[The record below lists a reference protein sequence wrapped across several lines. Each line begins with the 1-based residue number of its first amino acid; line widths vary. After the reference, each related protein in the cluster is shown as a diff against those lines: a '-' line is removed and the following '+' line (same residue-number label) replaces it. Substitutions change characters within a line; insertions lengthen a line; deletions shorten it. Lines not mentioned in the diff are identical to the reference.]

1 MFDKAKEYFKKI
13 SRKNR
18 LREEL
23 HQKQEEINKEY
34 VEKGPS
40 DEIIQRQIE
49 INKLRNAN
57 NIPDTREFIYE
68 DYVQ

>member
-1 MFDKAKEYFKKI
+1 MFDKAKEYLKKI

-23 HQKQEEINKEY
+23 NQKQEEINKEF
-34 VEKGPS
+34 VEKGLT

-57 NIPDTREFIYE
+57 DIPDTCEFVYE